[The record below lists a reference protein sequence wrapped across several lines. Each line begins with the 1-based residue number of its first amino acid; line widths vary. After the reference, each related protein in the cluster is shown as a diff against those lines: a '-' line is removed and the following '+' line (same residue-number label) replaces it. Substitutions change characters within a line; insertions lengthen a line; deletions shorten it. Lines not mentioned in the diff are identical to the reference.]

1 MKFPVPVYLGDK
13 EPYKEMLKDKI
24 TRFLIRRSPSGQ
36 EPRFLELFSEIYVPE
51 VTVNISAEEKDAAER
66 WLRDPSNRLAA
77 LSSTSAE
84 NTVNLQQMS
93 TSNQSEIPLVKPG
106 PLSSKTP
113 LMTNLEKTILT
124 VSKVSDKSIRS
135 AHIIPKSESSS
146 KVKSF
151 TNAATERKG
160 KKREMWAAQ
169 NVIVKKRGRPKKSE
183 LSRYLQLIRIS
194 KVKEENSGREKYKVW
209 YSKPTAPAKQNS
221 ILKIKPLDELK
232 IKIVPG

>member
-13 EPYKEMLKDKI
+13 EPYKEMLKDKR

-51 VTVNISAEEKDAAER
+51 VTVNISADEKDAAER
-66 WLRDPSNRLAA
+66 WLQDPSNRLAA
-77 LSSTSAE
+77 LSSTSAG

-106 PLSSKTP
+106 PLSSKIP

-169 NVIVKKRGRPKKSE
+169 KVIVKKRGRPKKSE